1 VQQAQYIKTM
11 LKPVSN
17 RKSVLAC
24 SADCPT
30 DNNARPLALVLYETL
45 APIKT
50 EQKQQ
55 IGKNVVKMS
64 QTNRYQNDIFIS
76 SFDRTLNQN

>member
-1 VQQAQYIKTM
+1 M

-45 APIKT
+45 PAI
-50 EQKQQ
+50 
-55 IGKNVVKMS
+55 
-64 QTNRYQNDIFIS
+64 
-76 SFDRTLNQN
+76 